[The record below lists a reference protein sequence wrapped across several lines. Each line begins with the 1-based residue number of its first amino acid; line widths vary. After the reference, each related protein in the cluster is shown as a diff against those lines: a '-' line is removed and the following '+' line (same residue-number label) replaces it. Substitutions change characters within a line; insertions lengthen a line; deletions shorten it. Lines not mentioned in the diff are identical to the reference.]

1 MKKSIP
7 ILTMILLFSTSL
19 IAQTSDNYSKD
30 WYKVESFEID
40 GLPKSALAEV
50 EKIYKKAKKDKNDPQ
65 LVKTL
70 LYISKFALTLEE
82 DAQLNTI
89 LSLKKEA
96 AASKFPTKNI
106 LESIIADI
114 YWQYFQQN
122 RWKFYNRTNTAEK
135 VDSVDFRTW
144 DLQTIFEETH
154 HHFQK
159 SLESSISLQE
169 TDLSAYN
176 AILHLQGNSKIYRPT
191 LYDFLANRAIG
202 FYRTDEGNLKRPAYK
217 FEIDNPNLL
226 ALNTDFTKNQLY
238 AKDSLSQQ
246 LHALRLYKNLT
257 LSHLKDKDPTALVTL
272 SLERLDFVRTY
283 AVFNNKDEI
292 YLQTLKALKKQYDEH
307 EIVTEIDYKI
317 AVYLDGQA
325 NTYDPIK
332 NSKNQWKRQEALKVC
347 EKAMAAFPKSTG
359 AEKCKSLHSQI
370 LNPSLQITAEKFI
383 PINKPAR
390 LLVNYKNTNHLYFTA
405 LKISR
410 SQEKKYN
417 ELYQDNERIAFIKK
431 LKVIKTWNAKLK
443 NESDYL
449 QHATEVLLPELEG
462 GNYMIFTSTNQ
473 VISEKFT
480 FGHTFVQVSDI
491 VLIENKLEGKN
502 IYQVVDRNTGK
513 PLQDAKVNIRNYN
526 TGKYNKPINKTI
538 ISDSKGQVH
547 YRNDVYRN
555 NVIIT
560 VNYKNDRAVFGEYY
574 MYEDRKPNIG
584 ENKSAR
590 IFLFSDRSIYRPGQ
604 TVHFKG
610 IAVYSEN
617 NKSDAIADNGVA
629 VRLYDVNNQEVK
641 MLDLKTNEF
650 GSFSGE
656 FVLPSTGL
664 TGNFYVSAAG
674 NFHKGHSL
682 NGSLYFSVEEYKR
695 PKFETEFKPV
705 TETYR
710 VNDTVTVNGMANAF
724 AGSTITDAKV
734 SYRVFRT
741 AQFPRW
747 CWWYYND
754 YSYNSAS
761 QEITHGETTTDAGGN
776 YEIKFKS
783 IPDISIDPSNQ
794 PTFNYKVMADVTDI
808 NGETRSTET
817 TVNVGYHALTLAI
830 SMPAPLEKSDK
841 NHVISLQSNNLNG
854 EFVATKGSLKIYK
867 LIAPKHVLR
876 ARPWEAPDYQSFS
889 KEEFKKLFP
898 HEAYEKEND
907 PNTWK
912 QGKLVFETNFNT
924 EKGKEIK
931 LKNISKWISGKY
943 IVIVESEDK
952 FNQAVRDEFRFNIY
966 SANEK
971 RVSDNQLLFV
981 KTNKTEYK
989 PNEFV
994 KLQIGSASENISIT
1008 VTTVKKYSIVDTK
1021 VIKLSNE
1028 IKTISIPVKPDDLG
1042 GFSIQYQLVNNNA
1055 FSNGNININ
1064 VPYPKK
1070 ELSIETTTFRDKL
1083 QPGQNETWS
1092 FKIKGDKKD
1101 KVAAEV
1107 LASMYDASLD
1117 EFRPHGWYFSPLNQR
1132 YYYQYSQSTANHS
1145 FGNINFNVEQK
1156 NYNYYGYSNQ
1166 QYDQLNWFGF
1176 NLTNT
1181 WFNRDYIYRLK
1192 RKHSPY
1198 YFSSHHDKKK
1208 EKGYIFG
1215 TVKGN
1220 SENIAG
1226 ANIVVKGTTRG
1237 VVTDFDGNFKIKA
1250 SKDETLVLS
1259 MIGFNTSEI
1268 KLKGDNVLN
1277 ISLRVDEQSL
1287 DEVVTTAY
1295 GIRREKKSLGYAQS
1309 RVAGVEMVN
1318 DDEMVEAEMVTEKL
1332 EAPAMSPRGGNEN
1345 KDKKWNPKN
1354 SNEKYGDER
1363 DQNKGGK
1370 QSLKS
1375 IVARKNLQ
1383 ETAFFYPHLKTD
1395 AEGNVSFN
1403 FTIPESLTRW
1413 NLNLFAHT
1421 KDMAS
1426 AKMQLSTVT
1435 QKELMVMPNP
1445 PRFLREGDEIVFA
1458 SKISNLTENKLDGV
1472 AQLVLYDALTD
1483 KEITK
1488 KLLLNSD
1495 NSLPSGEMSQSDR
1508 VGFTVDAKGNANI
1521 SWTLKIPFD
1530 VQAVKYKIV
1539 AKAGD
1544 FTDGEENALPV
1555 LSNRM
1560 LVTETLPMWLRSNET
1575 RTFTLDKLK
1584 NNTSTSLKHHNLS
1597 LEITSNPAW
1606 YAVQALPYLMEY
1618 PYECAEQ
1625 TFSRYYANSLAS
1637 HIANSNPRIQE
1648 VFNQWKNSDAL
1659 LSNLEKNQELK
1670 SIIIQETPWLRDA
1683 QSETEQKK
1691 RIALLFDL
1699 NKMKNELASAMRKL
1713 EQMQMGNG
1721 GFPWFKGARYHN
1733 RYITQHIASG
1743 FGHLNKLG
1751 VANPES
1757 ERMLKKAVKFL
1768 DDEILSDYNELKK
1781 QARRIKARAKTKKEG
1796 IRLEKEFWASNHTH
1810 HFQIQYL
1817 YMRSFYKDI
1826 AIRKN
1831 VQVAVDYFTN
1841 QSYEFWMDNNLYTKG
1856 MVSLIA
1862 KRNNNVKVANK
1873 IIASLKENA
1882 VVSKELGMYWKQ
1894 NTSSWYW
1901 YQAPIETQ
1909 ALLIEAF
1916 TEVEGD
1922 TKTIDELKVWLLKN
1936 KQTNRWKTTKATTEA
1951 VYALLLQGTDWLEVT
1966 EFVGI
1971 TIGNQKIDP
1980 LQLEDTKVEAG
1991 TGYFKTSWKGDEIK
2005 NEMATVTLSKKTEG
2019 VAWGA
2024 LYWQYFEDLDKI
2036 TSAKTPLQLSK
2047 KLFLKKNTDKGEEL
2061 TEIDETTDLKLGD
2074 LVRVRIELKVDRTM
2088 EFVHMKDMRAAGFE
2102 PINVMSQYKWQ
2113 DNLGYYE
2120 STKDAATNFFF
2131 DYLPKGVYVFEYDLR
2146 VNNKGDFS
2154 NGITTIQSM
2163 YAPEFSSHSE
2173 GVRVSVQ

>member
-1 MKKSIP
+1 MQKSIA
-7 ILTMILLFSTSL
+7 IFTMIILFSTTL
-19 IAQTSDNYSKD
+19 KAQTSENYSEE
-30 WYKVESFEID
+30 WYKVESFEIE
-40 GLPKSALAEV
+40 GLPKSALEIV
-50 EKIYKKAKKDKNDPQ
+50 EKIYQRAKKDKNNPQ
-65 LVKTL
+65 LIKTL
-70 LYISKFALTLEE
+70 LYKSKFALTLEE
-82 DAQLNTI
+82 DAQLEI
-89 LSLKKEA
+89 IKRLKEEK
-96 AASKFPTKNI
+96 SKLPFPSKNV

-135 VDSVDFRTW
+135 VDAVDFRTW

-154 HHFQK
+154 HHFQA

-191 LYDFLANRAIG
+191 LYDFLAHRAID
-202 FYRTDEGNLKRPAYK
+202 FYRTDERNLKRPAYK
-217 FEIDNPNLL
+217 FEIDNPKLL
-226 ALNTDFTKNQLY
+226 ASNSEFTKNQLY

-257 LSHLKDKDPTALVTL
+257 LAHLKDKDPTALVTITL
-272 SLERLDFVRTY
+272 QRLDFVRAN
-283 AVFNNKDEI
+283 AVFSSKDEL
-292 YLQTLKALKKQYDEH
+292 YFKTLNTLKEYYKEH

-317 AVYLDGQA
+317 AVYLDGQGNA
-325 NTYDPIK
+325 YDPKK
-332 NSKNQWKRQEALKVC
+332 NSKNQWKRQEALKIC

-359 AEKCKSLHSQI
+359 AAKCKSLHSQI
-370 LNPSLQITAEKFI
+370 LNPSLHITAEKFI

-390 LLVNYKNTNHLYFTA
+390 LLVNYKNTNHLYFSA
-405 LKISR
+405 LKISK
-410 SQEKKYN
+410 SQQNKYN
-417 ELYQDNERIAFIKK
+417 KIYQDDKKIAFIKN
-431 LKVIKTWNAKLK
+431 LKVVKTWNAKLK
-443 NESDYL
+443 NENDYL
-449 QHATEVLLPELEG
+449 QHTTEVLLPELES
-462 GNYMIFTSTNQ
+462 GNYMIFTSTNEI
-473 VISEKFT
+473 ISEEFT

-491 VLIENKLEGKN
+491 ALIENKLEGKN

-526 TGKYNKPINKTI
+526 TGRYNKPINKNL

-547 YRNDVYRN
+547 FKNDIYRN
-555 NVIIT
+555 NVVIT
-560 VNYKNDRAVFGEYY
+560 VTYKNDKALFGEYY
-574 MYEDRKPNIG
+574 IYENRKPNVS

-590 IFLFSDRSIYRPGQ
+590 IFLFGDRSIYRPGQ

-617 NKSDAIADNGVA
+617 NKSSAIANNKVA
-629 VRLYDVNNQEVK
+629 VRLYDVNNREVK
-641 MLDLKTNEF
+641 MMPLKTNEF

-656 FVLPSTGL
+656 FVLPATGL
-664 TGNFYVSAAG
+664 TGNFYISATG
-674 NFHKGHSL
+674 NYHKGYSI
-682 NGSLYFSVEEYKR
+682 NGSLNFSVEEYKR
-695 PKFETEFKPV
+695 PKFETEFKPIS
-705 TETYR
+705 ETYR
-710 VNDTVTVNGMANAF
+710 VNDTVTLNGVANAY

-734 SYRVFRT
+734 TYRVFRT

-761 QEITHGETTTDAGGN
+761 QEVTHGEITTDASGN
-776 YEIKFKS
+776 YEIKFKA

-794 PTFNYKVMADVTDI
+794 PTFTYSVTADVTDI
-808 NGETRSTET
+808 NGETRSTST
-817 TVNVGYHALTLAI
+817 TVNVGYHTLNLAI
-830 SMPAPLEKSDK
+830 TLPAPLDKSDK
-841 NHVISLQSNNLNG
+841 NHSVNLASTNLNG
-854 EFVATKGSLKIYK
+854 EFVPTKGSLKVYK

-876 ARPWEAPDYQSFS
+876 TRPWAAPDYHSFT

-898 HEAYEKEND
+898 HEAYENEND
-907 PNTWK
+907 ANTWEH
-912 QGKLVFETNFNT
+912 GKLVFETKFDT
-924 EKGKEIK
+924 EKEKKIQ
-931 LKNISKWISGKY
+931 LKNIRSWVSGKY
-943 IVIVESEDK
+943 IIIAESQDK
-952 FNQAVRDEFRFNIY
+952 FKQTVRDEFRFDVFDN
-966 SANEK
+966 NEK
-971 RVSDNQLLFV
+971 QVSDNQLLFV
-981 KTNKTEYK
+981 KTNKNEYQ

-994 KLQIGSASENISIT
+994 KLQMGSASENIYIR

-1021 VIKLSNE
+1021 VVKLSNE
-1028 IKTISIPVKPDDLG
+1028 IKTISIPIKSDDLG

-1064 VPYPKK
+1064 VPYPKNDLK
-1070 ELSIETTTFRDKL
+1070 IETTTFRDKL

-1092 FKIKGDKKD
+1092 FKIKGDQKD

-1107 LASMYDASLD
+1107 IASMYDTSLD
-1117 EFRPHGWYFSPLNQR
+1117 AFRPHNWYFSPLNQR
-1132 YYYQYSQSTANHS
+1132 YYYNYNQSTAHHS
-1145 FGNINFNVEQK
+1145 FGAIHFNIDQK
-1156 NYNYYGYSNQ
+1156 NYHHYGYANQ
-1166 QYDQLNWFGF
+1166 YYDQLNWFGF
-1176 NLTNT
+1176 NLNNR
-1181 WFNRDYIYRLK
+1181 WFNNNYLNTIR
-1192 RKHSPY
+1192 RKHRPERVTSY
-1198 YFSSHHDKKK
+1198 NDSNK
-1208 EKGYIFG
+1208 EKGYIYG
-1215 TVKGN
+1215 KVSDASGGVPDA
-1220 SENIAG
+1220 SVI
-1226 ANIVVKGTTRG
+1226 VKGTKRG
-1237 VVTDFDGNFKIKA
+1237 VSTDFDGNFIIKA
-1250 SKDETLVLS
+1250 SEGETLIFS
-1259 MIGFNTSEI
+1259 FIGLNTAEI
-1268 KLKGDNVLN
+1268 TIKNDNIYNVLL
-1277 ISLRVDEQSL
+1277 STADVL
-1287 DEVVTTAY
+1287 DEVVVTGY
-1295 GIRREKKSLGYAQS
+1295 GRRTKEKKAMGNVS
-1309 RVAGVEMVN
+1309 RRVMGVEMIAEESEMDM
-1318 DDEMVEAEMVTEKL
+1318 DDSLAK
-1332 EAPAMSPRGGNEN
+1332 PAMSPRAESDETN
-1345 KDKKWNPKN
+1345 KDESPAPPPAPE
-1354 SNEKYGDER
+1354 SPLQG
-1363 DQNKGGK
+1363 
-1370 QSLKS
+1370 

-1413 NLNLFAHT
+1413 NLNLLAHT
-1421 KDMAS
+1421 KDMATS
-1426 AKMQLSTVT
+1426 QMQLSTVT

-1458 SKISNLTENKLDGV
+1458 SKISNLTENTLDGISEL
-1472 AQLVLYDALTD
+1472 QLFDALTD
-1483 KEITK
+1483 KPIDA
-1488 KLLLNSD
+1488 KLGNANNHKS
-1495 NSLPSGEMSQSDR
+1495 
-1508 VGFTVDAKGNANI
+1508 FTVDAKGNTNV

-1575 RTFTLDKLK
+1575 RTFTLVKLK

-1625 TFSRYYANSLAS
+1625 TFARYYSNALAS

-1699 NKMKNELASAMRKL
+1699 NKMKNELASAVRKL
-1713 EQMQMGNG
+1713 EQAQMSNG
-1721 GFPWFKGARYHN
+1721 GFPWFKGARYPN

-1751 VANPES
+1751 LSNADAQQ
-1757 ERMLKKAVKFL
+1757 MIKKAVKFL
-1768 DDEILSDYNELKK
+1768 DDEILSDFNELKK
-1781 QARRIKARAKTKKEG
+1781 QAKKIKAKAKTKAEG
-1796 IRLEKEFWASNHTH
+1796 ERKVKEFWASNHTH

-1826 AIRKN
+1826 ATRKN
-1831 VQVAVDYFTN
+1831 VQTAVDYFTN
-1841 QSYEFWMDNNLYTKG
+1841 QSYEFWKDNNLYTKG
-1856 MVSLIA
+1856 MISLIA
-1862 KRNNNVKVANK
+1862 KRNDKSAMANK
-1873 IIASLKENA
+1873 IIASLKENSIT
-1882 VVSKELGMYWKQ
+1882 SKELGMYWKE

-1922 TKTIDELKVWLLKN
+1922 VKTIDELKVWLLKN

-1971 TIGNQKIDP
+1971 TIGDQKIDP

-2005 NEMATVTLSKKTEG
+2005 NDMATVTLSKKTEG

-2061 TEIDETTDLKLGD
+2061 TEITEATDLKLGY

-2088 EFVHMKDMRAAGFE
+2088 EFVHMKDMRNAGFE
-2102 PINVMSQYKWQ
+2102 PVNVLSQYKWQ

-2173 GVRVSVQ
+2173 GVRVLVK